1 MYFLFYIFWS
11 RVHIAVDGLQFW
23 SFSLCFPDSSS
34 RYRQVPSQPVSVW
47 YLPPPSA
54 CKFNYS
60 WLGIAHKQL
69 PIFSL
74 LCATRYQ
81 YFAFYLLVSHLSC
94 NCPAGST
101 VLNLA
106 SAGQLYLPLT
116 WLAFDTRK
124 RLLSLV
130 WNRINAIGVPELA
143 DGWLLN
149 IKGFLQVLGS
159 I

>member
-1 MYFLFYIFWS
+1 MYFFILYILEQS
-11 RVHIAVDGLQFW
+11 
-23 SFSLCFPDSSS
+23 SYSS
-34 RYRQVPSQPVSVW
+34 RRPSVLVLQSLLPRFFFQVQAGTIKASFCLVS
-47 YLPPPSA
+47 PPPP

-60 WLGIAHKQL
+60 WLGIAYKQL
-69 PIFSL
+69 PISSL

-81 YFAFYLLVSHLSC
+81 YLTFHLLVSDL
-94 NCPAGST
+94 ST

-116 WLAFDTRK
+116 WLAFDTSQCIWI
-124 RLLSLV
+124 LSLV
-130 WNRINAIGVPELA
+130 WNRVNAIGVPELA

-149 IKGFLQVLGS
+149 IKEFLQVLGS